1 MSNQISDEMLQQLL
15 QLPYEQRD
23 QLANTLIQSLHPT
36 GESIDHDAWQAAWIS
51 ECHRRSSQVESGN
64 VSVVL
69 ADELIA
75 RMRAKHSE

>member
-36 GESIDHDAWQAAWIS
+36 GESIDHDAW
-51 ECHRRSSQVESGN
+51 
-64 VSVVL
+64 
-69 ADELIA
+69 
-75 RMRAKHSE
+75 

>member
-1 MSNQISDEMLQQLL
+1 MSNEITDEMLQQLL

-23 QLANTLIQSLHPT
+23 QLANTLIQSLHPK
-36 GESIDHDAWQAAWIS
+36 GESIDQDDWQAAWIS
-51 ECHRRSSQVESGN
+51 ECHRRSSQLEKGS
-64 VSVVL
+64 VSVVP